1 MDCNETRAL
10 LGADVDHELSAADAW
25 RIARHVGGCGAC
37 RLERER
43 LVALRRA
50 MRQAEYHRAPGAL
63 RARIAAGLPLAAAPF
78 AQAPVQD
85 LPASD
90 VPVSPV
96 SDVPVSDVPVSDVPV
111 SDMPVSDVPVSD
123 VPVSDVPVSDVPV
136 SDVPVSDVPV
146 SDVPVSDVPVS
157 DAPEQDTPSQD
168 MRAPNKP
175 AVDRPPEAKPRFGA
189 DARGGARAGRWFAR
203 PGLRGPMLDRPG
215 PGPGPGLGLGPR
227 AAALPGLGWGVALT
241 VALAAAAGFALD
253 ARRAATEHAVDEIVA
268 SHVRAGLSSRDIDVI
283 STDRHTVKPWFN
295 GRLDFAPPVVDLSAS
310 GFALAGGRLDYVGQR
325 RVAVLVYRYRQHVI
339 DVYVWPSGEGGA
351 RPYATVSQGY
361 ALDRWEAA
369 GMTWWAVTDAEPS
382 ALAAFRTA
390 LDARVAAPRT
400 E

>member
-63 RARIAAGLPLAAAPF
+63 RARIAAGLPLAAVPF

-90 VPVSPV
+90 VPVS
-96 SDVPVSDVPVSDVPV
+96 
-111 SDMPVSDVPVSD
+111 DMPVSDM
-123 VPVSDVPVSDVPV
+123 
-136 SDVPVSDVPV
+136 
-146 SDVPVSDVPVS
+146 PVS

-203 PGLRGPMLDRPG
+203 PGSRGPTLDRPG
-215 PGPGPGLGLGPR
+215 PGPGPR

>member
-90 VPVSPV
+90 VPVS
-96 SDVPVSDVPVSDVPV
+96 DVPV
-111 SDMPVSDVPVSD
+111 SDM
-123 VPVSDVPVSDVPV
+123 
-136 SDVPVSDVPV
+136 
-146 SDVPVSDVPVS
+146 PVSDVPVS

-203 PGLRGPMLDRPG
+203 PGSRGPTLDRPG
-215 PGPGPGLGLGPR
+215 PGPGPGPR

>member
-90 VPVSPV
+90 VPVS
-96 SDVPVSDVPVSDVPV
+96 DVPV
-111 SDMPVSDVPVSD
+111 SDM
-123 VPVSDVPVSDVPV
+123 
-136 SDVPVSDVPV
+136 PV

-175 AVDRPPEAKPRFGA
+175 AVDRPPEAKPMFGA

-203 PGLRGPMLDRPG
+203 PGSRGPTLDRPG
-215 PGPGPGLGLGPR
+215 PEPGPGPR

>member
-90 VPVSPV
+90 VPVS
-96 SDVPVSDVPVSDVPV
+96 DVPVSDVPV

-123 VPVSDVPVSDVPV
+123 VPVSDMPVSDMPVSDVPV
-136 SDVPVSDVPV
+136 SDVPVSDM
-146 SDVPVSDVPVS
+146 PVSDVPVS

-203 PGLRGPMLDRPG
+203 PGSRGPMLDRPG
-215 PGPGPGLGLGPR
+215 PGPGPGLGPR

>member
-90 VPVSPV
+90 VPVS
-96 SDVPVSDVPVSDVPV
+96 
-111 SDMPVSDVPVSD
+111 
-123 VPVSDVPVSDVPV
+123 
-136 SDVPVSDVPV
+136 
-146 SDVPVSDVPVS
+146 DVPVS

-215 PGPGPGLGLGPR
+215 PGPR
-227 AAALPGLGWGVALT
+227 APALPGLGWGVALT

>member
-90 VPVSPV
+90 VPVS
-96 SDVPVSDVPVSDVPV
+96 
-111 SDMPVSDVPVSD
+111 
-123 VPVSDVPVSDVPV
+123 
-136 SDVPVSDVPV
+136 
-146 SDVPVSDVPVS
+146 DVPVS

-215 PGPGPGLGLGPR
+215 PGPGPGLGPR

-361 ALDRWEAA
+361 ALDCWEAA

>member
-90 VPVSPV
+90 VPVS
-96 SDVPVSDVPVSDVPV
+96 
-111 SDMPVSDVPVSD
+111 
-123 VPVSDVPVSDVPV
+123 
-136 SDVPVSDVPV
+136 
-146 SDVPVSDVPVS
+146 DVPVS

-215 PGPGPGLGLGPR
+215 PGPGPGPR
-227 AAALPGLGWGVALT
+227 APALPGLGWGVALT

>member
-63 RARIAAGLPLAAAPF
+63 RARIAAGLPLAAVPF

-85 LPASD
+85 LPA
-90 VPVSPV
+90 
-96 SDVPVSDVPVSDVPV
+96 
-111 SDMPVSDVPVSD
+111 
-123 VPVSDVPVSDVPV
+123 
-136 SDVPVSDVPV
+136 

-215 PGPGPGLGLGPR
+215 PGPGPGLGPR

>member
-90 VPVSPV
+90 VPVS
-96 SDVPVSDVPVSDVPV
+96 
-111 SDMPVSDVPVSD
+111 DMPVSDM
-123 VPVSDVPVSDVPV
+123 
-136 SDVPVSDVPV
+136 
-146 SDVPVSDVPVS
+146 PVS

-203 PGLRGPMLDRPG
+203 PGSRGPTLDRPG
-215 PGPGPGLGLGPR
+215 PGPGPRPPARPSARRPSPGR
-227 AAALPGLGWGVALT
+227 AAPRRGARLPLP
-241 VALAAAAGFALD
+241 AACD
-253 ARRAATEHAVDEIVA
+253 RR
-268 SHVRAGLSSRDIDVI
+268 L
-283 STDRHTVKPWFN
+283 
-295 GRLDFAPPVVDLSAS
+295 
-310 GFALAGGRLDYVGQR
+310 
-325 RVAVLVYRYRQHVI
+325 RVAVGRGRGEALRDRVAGLCARSLGGGRH
-339 DVYVWPSGEGGA
+339 DVVGGNRRGAVRTRGVQDGA
-351 RPYATVSQGY
+351 RCARG
-361 ALDRWEAA
+361 RAA
-369 GMTWWAVTDAEPS
+369 NRVTAFWRCDPVPGRRCPRGCRAGVAGRTP
-382 ALAAFRTA
+382 AGLPKLLKTRPNHAAKP
-390 LDARVAAPRT
+390 V
-400 E
+400 

>member
-90 VPVSPV
+90 VPVS
-96 SDVPVSDVPVSDVPV
+96 DVPVSDVPV

-123 VPVSDVPVSDVPV
+123 MPVSDMPVSDMPVSDVPVSDVPV
-136 SDVPVSDVPV
+136 SDM
-146 SDVPVSDVPVS
+146 PVSDVPVS

-203 PGLRGPMLDRPG
+203 PGSRGPTLDRPG
-215 PGPGPGLGLGPR
+215 PGPR

-241 VALAAAAGFALD
+241 VALAAAAGSALD

>member
-90 VPVSPV
+90 VPVS
-96 SDVPVSDVPVSDVPV
+96 
-111 SDMPVSDVPVSD
+111 
-123 VPVSDVPVSDVPV
+123 
-136 SDVPVSDVPV
+136 
-146 SDVPVSDVPVS
+146 DVPVS

-203 PGLRGPMLDRPG
+203 PGSRGPTLDRPG
-215 PGPGPGLGLGPR
+215 PGPGPR

>member
-25 RIARHVGGCGAC
+25 RVARHVGGCGAC

-85 LPASD
+85 LPA
-90 VPVSPV
+90 
-96 SDVPVSDVPVSDVPV
+96 
-111 SDMPVSDVPVSD
+111 
-123 VPVSDVPVSDVPV
+123 
-136 SDVPVSDVPV
+136 

-215 PGPGPGLGLGPR
+215 PGPGPGPR
-227 AAALPGLGWGVALT
+227 APALPGLGWGVALT

>member
-90 VPVSPV
+90 
-96 SDVPVSDVPVSDVPV
+96 
-111 SDMPVSDVPVSD
+111 M
-123 VPVSDVPVSDVPV
+123 
-136 SDVPVSDVPV
+136 
-146 SDVPVSDVPVS
+146 PVSDVPVS

-203 PGLRGPMLDRPG
+203 PGSRGPTLDRPG
-215 PGPGPGLGLGPR
+215 PGPGPR

>member
-90 VPVSPV
+90 VPVS
-96 SDVPVSDVPVSDVPV
+96 
-111 SDMPVSDVPVSD
+111 
-123 VPVSDVPVSDVPV
+123 
-136 SDVPVSDVPV
+136 
-146 SDVPVSDVPVS
+146 DVPVSDVPVS

-215 PGPGPGLGLGPR
+215 PGPGPR

-241 VALAAAAGFALD
+241 VALAAAAGSALD

>member
-90 VPVSPV
+90 VPVS
-96 SDVPVSDVPVSDVPV
+96 DVPV
-111 SDMPVSDVPVSD
+111 SDM
-123 VPVSDVPVSDVPV
+123 
-136 SDVPVSDVPV
+136 
-146 SDVPVSDVPVS
+146 PVS

-203 PGLRGPMLDRPG
+203 PGSRGPTLDRPG
-215 PGPGPGLGLGPR
+215 PGPGPR

>member
-90 VPVSPV
+90 VPVS
-96 SDVPVSDVPVSDVPV
+96 DVPVSDVPV

-123 VPVSDVPVSDVPV
+123 MPVSDMPVSDVPVSDM
-136 SDVPVSDVPV
+136 
-146 SDVPVSDVPVS
+146 PVSDVPVS

-203 PGLRGPMLDRPG
+203 PGSRGPTLDRPG
-215 PGPGPGLGLGPR
+215 PGPR

>member
-90 VPVSPV
+90 VPVS
-96 SDVPVSDVPVSDVPV
+96 
-111 SDMPVSDVPVSD
+111 
-123 VPVSDVPVSDVPV
+123 
-136 SDVPVSDVPV
+136 
-146 SDVPVSDVPVS
+146 DVPVS

-203 PGLRGPMLDRPG
+203 PGSRGPTLDRPG
-215 PGPGPGLGLGPR
+215 PGPGPGPR

>member
-96 SDVPVSDVPVSDVPV
+96 SDVPVSDVPVSD
-111 SDMPVSDVPVSD
+111 MPVSDVPVSD
-123 VPVSDVPVSDVPV
+123 M
-136 SDVPVSDVPV
+136 PVSDVPV

-203 PGLRGPMLDRPG
+203 PGSRGPMLDRPG
-215 PGPGPGLGLGPR
+215 PGPGPR

>member
-90 VPVSPV
+90 VPVS
-96 SDVPVSDVPVSDVPV
+96 DVPVSDVPVSDVPV
-111 SDMPVSDVPVSD
+111 SDM
-123 VPVSDVPVSDVPV
+123 
-136 SDVPVSDVPV
+136 
-146 SDVPVSDVPVS
+146 PVSDVPVS

-203 PGLRGPMLDRPG
+203 PGSRGPTLDRPG
-215 PGPGPGLGLGPR
+215 PGPGPG
-227 AAALPGLGWGVALT
+227 
-241 VALAAAAGFALD
+241 
-253 ARRAATEHAVDEIVA
+253 
-268 SHVRAGLSSRDIDVI
+268 
-283 STDRHTVKPWFN
+283 
-295 GRLDFAPPVVDLSAS
+295 
-310 GFALAGGRLDYVGQR
+310 
-325 RVAVLVYRYRQHVI
+325 
-339 DVYVWPSGEGGA
+339 
-351 RPYATVSQGY
+351 
-361 ALDRWEAA
+361 
-369 GMTWWAVTDAEPS
+369 
-382 ALAAFRTA
+382 
-390 LDARVAAPRT
+390 
-400 E
+400 

>member
-63 RARIAAGLPLAAAPF
+63 RARIAAGLPLAAVPF

-85 LPASD
+85 LPA
-90 VPVSPV
+90 
-96 SDVPVSDVPVSDVPV
+96 
-111 SDMPVSDVPVSD
+111 
-123 VPVSDVPVSDVPV
+123 
-136 SDVPVSDVPV
+136 SDVPV

-215 PGPGPGLGLGPR
+215 PGPGPR

>member
-90 VPVSPV
+90 VPVSA
-96 SDVPVSDVPVSDVPV
+96 PVSDVPVSDVPV

-123 VPVSDVPVSDVPV
+123 SDVPVSPVSDVPVSDVPV
-136 SDVPVSDVPV
+136 SDM
-146 SDVPVSDVPVS
+146 PVSDVPVS

-203 PGLRGPMLDRPG
+203 PGSRGPTLDRPG
-215 PGPGPGLGLGPR
+215 PGPGPR

>member
-90 VPVSPV
+90 VPVS
-96 SDVPVSDVPVSDVPV
+96 DVPVSDVPV

-123 VPVSDVPVSDVPV
+123 MPVSDMPVSDVPVSDVPV
-136 SDVPVSDVPV
+136 SDM
-146 SDVPVSDVPVS
+146 PVSDVPVS

-215 PGPGPGLGLGPR
+215 PGPR

-241 VALAAAAGFALD
+241 VALAAAAGSALD

>member
-90 VPVSPV
+90 VPVS
-96 SDVPVSDVPVSDVPV
+96 DVPVSDVPV

-123 VPVSDVPVSDVPV
+123 MPVSDMPVSDVPVSDVPV
-136 SDVPVSDVPV
+136 SDM
-146 SDVPVSDVPVS
+146 PVS

-203 PGLRGPMLDRPG
+203 PGSRGPTLDRPG
-215 PGPGPGLGLGPR
+215 PGPR

>member
-63 RARIAAGLPLAAAPF
+63 RARIAAGLPSTAAPF

-85 LPASD
+85 LPA
-90 VPVSPV
+90 

-123 VPVSDVPVSDVPV
+123 MPVSDMPVSDVPVSDVPV
-136 SDVPVSDVPV
+136 SDM
-146 SDVPVSDVPVS
+146 PVSDVPVS

-203 PGLRGPMLDRPG
+203 PGARRPALERPG
-215 PGPGPGLGLGPR
+215 PGPR

>member
-90 VPVSPV
+90 VPVS
-96 SDVPVSDVPVSDVPV
+96 
-111 SDMPVSDVPVSD
+111 
-123 VPVSDVPVSDVPV
+123 
-136 SDVPVSDVPV
+136 
-146 SDVPVSDVPVS
+146 DVPVSDVPVS
-157 DAPEQDTPSQD
+157 DAPEQDMPSQD

-215 PGPGPGLGLGPR
+215 PGPGPR

>member
-96 SDVPVSDVPVSDVPV
+96 SDVPVSDVPVSD
-111 SDMPVSDVPVSD
+111 MPVSDVPVSD
-123 VPVSDVPVSDVPV
+123 MPV

-203 PGLRGPMLDRPG
+203 PGSRGPMLDRPG
-215 PGPGPGLGLGPR
+215 PGPGPR

>member
-90 VPVSPV
+90 VPVS
-96 SDVPVSDVPVSDVPV
+96 DVPVSDVPV

-123 VPVSDVPVSDVPV
+123 MPVSDMPVSDVPVSDVPV
-136 SDVPVSDVPV
+136 SDM
-146 SDVPVSDVPVS
+146 PVS

-203 PGLRGPMLDRPG
+203 PGLRGPMLDR
-215 PGPGPGLGLGPR
+215 
-227 AAALPGLGWGVALT
+227 
-241 VALAAAAGFALD
+241 
-253 ARRAATEHAVDEIVA
+253 
-268 SHVRAGLSSRDIDVI
+268 
-283 STDRHTVKPWFN
+283 
-295 GRLDFAPPVVDLSAS
+295 
-310 GFALAGGRLDYVGQR
+310 
-325 RVAVLVYRYRQHVI
+325 
-339 DVYVWPSGEGGA
+339 
-351 RPYATVSQGY
+351 
-361 ALDRWEAA
+361 
-369 GMTWWAVTDAEPS
+369 
-382 ALAAFRTA
+382 
-390 LDARVAAPRT
+390 
-400 E
+400 

>member
-90 VPVSPV
+90 VPVSDVPV
-96 SDVPVSDVPVSDVPV
+96 SDVPVSDMPVSDVPV

-123 VPVSDVPVSDVPV
+123 VPVSDVPVSDM
-136 SDVPVSDVPV
+136 
-146 SDVPVSDVPVS
+146 PVSDVPVS

-203 PGLRGPMLDRPG
+203 PGSRGPTLDRPG
-215 PGPGPGLGLGPR
+215 PGPR

>member
-63 RARIAAGLPLAAAPF
+63 RARIAAGLPLAAVPF

-85 LPASD
+85 LPA
-90 VPVSPV
+90 
-96 SDVPVSDVPVSDVPV
+96 
-111 SDMPVSDVPVSD
+111 
-123 VPVSDVPVSDVPV
+123 
-136 SDVPVSDVPV
+136 

-203 PGLRGPMLDRPG
+203 PGSRGPTLDRPG
-215 PGPGPGLGLGPR
+215 PGPGPR

>member
-90 VPVSPV
+90 VPVS
-96 SDVPVSDVPVSDVPV
+96 
-111 SDMPVSDVPVSD
+111 
-123 VPVSDVPVSDVPV
+123 
-136 SDVPVSDVPV
+136 
-146 SDVPVSDVPVS
+146 DVPVSDVPVS
-157 DAPEQDTPSQD
+157 DAPEQDMPSQD

-215 PGPGPGLGLGPR
+215 PGPGPIKHR
-227 AAALPGLGWGVALT
+227 A
-241 VALAAAAGFALD
+241 
-253 ARRAATEHAVDEIVA
+253 
-268 SHVRAGLSSRDIDVI
+268 
-283 STDRHTVKPWFN
+283 
-295 GRLDFAPPVVDLSAS
+295 
-310 GFALAGGRLDYVGQR
+310 
-325 RVAVLVYRYRQHVI
+325 
-339 DVYVWPSGEGGA
+339 
-351 RPYATVSQGY
+351 
-361 ALDRWEAA
+361 
-369 GMTWWAVTDAEPS
+369 
-382 ALAAFRTA
+382 
-390 LDARVAAPRT
+390 
-400 E
+400 